1 MKKLENISL
10 HQRLLVESL
19 KKIYE
24 KESEELVRN
33 DVYMARQAENDKAEN
48 TLRAMIKDSPEIRAA
63 FDSYCETRTH
73 RECFEE
79 EAMFFEGYLTAL
91 KAVGDSDTCMK
102 IAYAK
107 YKMDQERAAS

>member
-1 MKKLENISL
+1 MKKLENVSL
-10 HQRLLVESL
+10 HQVLLVESL

-33 DVYMARQAENDKAEN
+33 DVYMALEAENNKAEN
-48 TLRAMIKDSPEIRAA
+48 ALRAIIKDSPELRAA

-91 KAVGDSDTCMK
+91 RAVGDSDTCMK
-102 IAYAK
+102 LAYAK
-107 YKMDQERAAS
+107 YKMDQERTAS